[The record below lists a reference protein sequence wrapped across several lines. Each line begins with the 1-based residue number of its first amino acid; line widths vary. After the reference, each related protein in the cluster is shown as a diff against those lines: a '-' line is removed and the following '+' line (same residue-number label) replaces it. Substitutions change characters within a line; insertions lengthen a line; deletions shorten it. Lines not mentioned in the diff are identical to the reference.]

1 MDTSPH
7 QFSTRHTLSS
17 IKSKAKVFCPR
28 NQKGKYHTPRYSR
41 PPHDRK
47 NARYHRN
54 STRLDRRSQLP
65 RHKAA
70 RGHHERGGGRGPRLL
85 RGGENRLYRQCAGIV
100 SSKISAFDKRSV
112 IQPPATASPIR
123 NLRAAALGAFSA
135 SSRKQQSTREA
146 CERFAALNP
155 LLVFSSLLIYAFILQ
170 VGNPF
175 GTYNHFN

>member
-47 NARYHRN
+47 KNARYHRN

-85 RGGENRLYRQCAGIV
+85 RGGESRLYCQCTGIV
-100 SSKISAFDKRSV
+100 SSKTSAFGKRSA
-112 IQPPATASPIR
+112 IQPPVTASPAR
-123 NLRAAALGAFSA
+123 NPRTAHLSAFST
-135 SSRKQQSTREA
+135 SSRKRQSIRELRAPYGTQCFARVLQSAYLRFHFASQQSFRH
-146 CERFAALNP
+146 L
-155 LLVFSSLLIYAFILQ
+155 
-170 VGNPF
+170 
-175 GTYNHFN
+175 